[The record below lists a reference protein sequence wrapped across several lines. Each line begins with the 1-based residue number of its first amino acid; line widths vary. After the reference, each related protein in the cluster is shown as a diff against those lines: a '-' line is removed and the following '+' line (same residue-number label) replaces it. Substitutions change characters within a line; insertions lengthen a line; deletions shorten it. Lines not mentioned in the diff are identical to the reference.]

1 MTIDGADAGNTTYA
15 SASHHI
21 HEHRFDIVIAMMSHE
36 DGLGTNVTTQLLE
49 IVVAQLAGCQL
60 NAHLMQ

>member
-1 MTIDGADAGNTTYA
+1 MSVARTNAGNTTDA

-21 HEHRFDIVIAMMSHE
+21 HEHRFDIVVAMMSHE
-36 DGLGTNVTTQLLE
+36 DGIGIDVTTQLLK